1 MMSNSKY
8 FQTILN
14 GTIHALKSILPMD
27 IEVKSPSIISEPVQ
41 QQQMG
46 VLIGLIGDLKGR
58 VIIDS
63 SPEVFSGIGSTMF
76 GMPLEGEMLE
86 SFTGE
91 FGNMIAGNL
100 CTAVGQESLEIDITP
115 PTVMVGNT
123 KLYGFEKAFAL
134 PVSVPSVGAL
144 TVLLTIEE
152 EVE

>member
-14 GTIHALKSILPMD
+14 GTIHALKTILPMD
-27 IEVKSPSIISEPVQ
+27 IEVKSPSIISEPFQ

-86 SFTGE
+86 SFTG
-91 FGNMIAGNL
+91 NL
-100 CTAVGQESLEIDITP
+100 VT
-115 PTVMVGNT
+115 
-123 KLYGFEKAFAL
+123 
-134 PVSVPSVGAL
+134 
-144 TVLLTIEE
+144 
-152 EVE
+152 

>member
-1 MMSNSKY
+1 MMSNSKH

-14 GTIHALKSILPMD
+14 GTIHAIKSILPMD
-27 IEVKSPSIISEPVQ
+27 IHVQPPSIISEPFE

-46 VLIGLIGDLKGR
+46 VLIGLIGDIKGR

-63 SPEVFSGIGSTMF
+63 SPQTFSAIGNTMF

-100 CTAVGQESLEIDITP
+100 CTAVGQENLEIDITP

-134 PVSVPSVGAL
+134 SVNILDIGSL

-152 EVE
+152 TE

>member
-1 MMSNSKY
+1 MSSSKH

-14 GTIHALKSILPMD
+14 GTIHALKTILPVE
-27 IEVKSPSIISEPVQ
+27 IEVQAPSIVAEPFQ

-63 SPEVFSGIGSTMF
+63 SPEVFSGIGSVMF
-76 GMPLEGEMLE
+76 GMPLEGAMLE

-91 FGNMIAGNL
+91 LGNMIAGNL
-100 CTAVGQESLEIDITP
+100 CTAVGQENLEIDITP

-123 KLYGFEKAFAL
+123 KLYGFERAFSL
-134 PVSVPSVGAL
+134 PVSIPTIGPM

-152 EVE
+152 DEE